1 MSKESYHIAH
11 VISQELQEPIDT
23 IESQLTI
30 PKEYTHGDLTFAVF
44 AYAKKKQQSPQEL
57 ATKLS
62 KLTYDSTLVSQ
73 VSCLNGYV
81 NFQIN
86 PQKFASDIITSALTK
101 KEEYGSSIPLVF
113 YQYVLDYSAPNIAKP
128 FGIGHLRSTVI
139 GDSIKRI
146 LEFSGHKVIGL
157 NYIGDWGTQFGKV
170 ITAYKLWGN
179 PQELT
184 HEPIAYLLQLYVRFH
199 EEAQTDPKLEE
210 TAREV
215 FAQLEKGNEE
225 YVSLWKTFRELSI
238 AEFEKTYAKLQVEFT
253 LYRGESYYNDKMQD
267 TLKLL
272 QEKGLLTADQGCQII
287 DFSKHNSTLP
297 PLIIV
302 KSNEGSTYALRDITS
317 AIDRIKNLAADFLL
331 YEVGAEQKLHFAQV
345 IQTLNL
351 AGFDFAQRMIHIDHG
366 LYKLGNEKFSTR
378 KGNIILMNDVIDQ
391 AIQKA
396 KDIIAQKNPQLTQSP
411 EVEQIAQAIG
421 VGAIKFFDLSTDRVK
436 DVSFNWESILD
447 FHGETGPYVQYSH
460 VRMCSILTKAQR
472 KLSLKTPF
480 TTLTH
485 PLERKLLVQINQF
498 QYSVNTA
505 LKQFKPHTIA
515 RYALDISQI
524 FNEYYQQVKIVTE
537 DEQTTNE
544 RLLLVASARQA
555 LANALYLLG
564 IESLKQM

>member
-11 VISQELQEPIDT
+11 LLSTTLGEPIDQ
-23 IESQLTI
+23 IEAQLVI

-44 AYAKKKQQSPQEL
+44 SYAKKKQVPPQQL
-57 ATKLS
+57 AQQLCQLK
-62 KLTYDSTLVSQ
+62 YDPTLISQ
-73 VSCLNGYV
+73 VSSLNGYV

-179 PQELT
+179 PQELAQ
-184 HEPIAYLLQLYVRFH
+184 EPIAYLLQLYVRFH
-199 EEAQTDPKLEE
+199 EEAQTNPALEDM
-210 TAREV
+210 AREV
-215 FAQLEKGNEE
+215 FAQLEKQHEE
-225 YVSLWKTFRELSI
+225 YLSLWNTFRDLSI
-238 AEFEKTYAKLQVEFT
+238 AEFEKTYAKLQVEFS
-253 LYRGESYYNDKMQD
+253 LYRGESYYNDKMQE
-267 TLKLL
+267 TLALL
-272 QEKGLLTADQGCQII
+272 QSKGLLTTDQGCQII
-287 DFSKHNSTLP
+287 DFSAHGIELP

-317 AIDRIKNLAADFLL
+317 AIDRIKNLGADFLL

-345 IQTLNL
+345 IQTLKL
-351 AGFDFAQRMIHIDHG
+351 AGFDFADRMVHIDHG
-366 LYKLGNEKFSTR
+366 FYKLGTEKFSTR
-378 KGNIILMNDVIDQ
+378 KGNIILMNDVIEQ

-396 KDIIAQKNPQLTQSP
+396 KDIIAQKNPQL
-411 EVEQIAQAIG
+411 VESAEFETIAQAIG

-436 DVSFNWESILD
+436 DVSFNWEHILD
-447 FHGETGPYVQYSH
+447 FQGETGPYVQYSH
-460 VRMCSILTKAQR
+460 VRMCSILTKAQK

-480 TTLTH
+480 TSLTH

-505 LKQFKPHTIA
+505 LKQFKPHTLA
-515 RYALDISQI
+515 RYALDISQT
-524 FNEYYQQVKIVTE
+524 FNEYYQQVKIVTD

-564 IESLKQM
+564 IEPLKQM